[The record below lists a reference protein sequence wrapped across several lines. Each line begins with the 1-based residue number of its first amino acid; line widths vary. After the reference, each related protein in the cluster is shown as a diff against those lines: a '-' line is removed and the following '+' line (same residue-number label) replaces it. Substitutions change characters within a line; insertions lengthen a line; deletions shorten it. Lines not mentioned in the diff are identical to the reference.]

1 MQVLKNIGKVSFV
14 ILVIASVFV
23 SLIYAYFYFLNND
36 NAVATNYIGNQ
47 IPVDYIE
54 KIDDLSPEQIS
65 ALEDRLL
72 FEANYYS
79 NKNNNGLELKELNL
93 NYFTDYTLTTETC
106 RSVGMQ
112 GFNSETVYNNPDL
125 FPESFNGIAF
135 SDSRDNLLSW
145 LDLYYYFD
153 TYDSV
158 SWSGSTIQN
167 SLNRDTSFIIKID
180 NEPYSIKLDGTYD
193 YYTTEGILWWQ
204 KSVKHTADY
213 QYHHL
218 FQDIMRAVKTN
229 SEGYG
234 SYYITLDLSS
244 YFKTIQKYNYETK
257 LFEDLPKADI
267 MKNYVTI
274 KFHYYEDGA
283 VKSSQSL
290 FGSIACDS
298 QYGEIDKEYWQEKV
312 VYNFTEE
319 DLDLRY
325 STTYNGYFA
334 SLNLDTINLF
344 KEMPETEV
352 NVLINLNSEN
362 LFNKKI
368 VGLDFN
374 AFENFDIETLSIIGT
389 DTSFY
394 FLEKSLYNTN
404 LKVLQY
410 SNGINLVF
418 SDNAVNSA
426 FEEVVL

>member
-1 MQVLKNIGKVSFV
+1 MQVLKNIGKISFV

-79 NKNNNGLELKELNL
+79 NKNNNGLELRELNL

-112 GFNSETVYNNPDL
+112 GFNGKVIGENPDL
-125 FPESFNGIAF
+125 FLESFNSFYIN
-135 SDSRDNLLSW
+135 DLSKM
-145 LDLYYYFD
+145 DFDFFYYFD
-153 TYDSV
+153 TYDFV

-167 SLNRDTSFIIKID
+167 SLNRDTNFIIKID
-180 NEPYSIKLDGTYD
+180 NEPYSIKLDGTYT
-193 YYTTEGILWWQ
+193 YYETEGYLWWEKQ
-204 KSVKHTADY
+204 VPKTAKY
-213 QYHHL
+213 QYTHL

-290 FGSIACDS
+290 FGSIACNS
-298 QYGEIDKEYWQEKV
+298 QYGEIDKEYYQEKV

-352 NVLINLNSEN
+352 NVLINLDSEN
-362 LFNKKI
+362 LLNKKI